1 MLDIPSVNQ
10 TQSILGTTNNLSG
23 LHSWDQC
30 NENNF
35 DRRVDVSPSLRLEHA
50 ITYLWLQS
58 LHRFTCA
65 SLIPHERSNTTHFC
79 HLFSRKPIHHHYFC
93 HGDSVVIVSSLLIVL
108 LDIVSSHCASSSCL
122 SSLVNNQTQHSG
134 IILYAALASKKSQH
148 ASVVVFGKTRH
159 YCVISP
165 HCLAIVS
172 FHCASSSCWSSLVN
186 N

>member
-1 MLDIPSVNQ
+1 MYLYLSFYNYQMFDIPSVNQ

-79 HLFSRKPIHHHYFC
+79 HLFSCKPIHHHYFC

-108 LDIVSSHCASSSCL
+108 LDIVSSHCASLSCL
-122 SSLVNNQTQHSG
+122 SSLVNNQTQHK
-134 IILYAALASKKSQH
+134 AL
-148 ASVVVFGKTRH
+148 F
-159 YCVISP
+159 
-165 HCLAIVS
+165 
-172 FHCASSSCWSSLVN
+172 CAQRCHQRNPNTLPLS
-186 N
+186 